1 MDDGIVVTALDAGTN
16 SGKLL
21 RRVEDQG
28 QSVVI
33 GKRGRQRVVLL
44 SIRDYA
50 RLAVP
55 EPEVLWAIGMESKR
69 KGTNRLNAAQINR
82 IIKAARK
89 SKHQ

>member
-55 EPEVLWAIGMESKR
+55 EPKFCGRLEWNRNARARIG
-69 KGTNRLNAAQINR
+69 
-82 IIKAARK
+82 
-89 SKHQ
+89 